1 MDYHHS
7 TLGFGN
13 MNTSSL
19 SNHHITTT
27 DDEKIAN
34 AIGKASRHAKR
45 VILREH
51 VKGSRLDA
59 VNQFIVSLR
68 REILICFS
76 GTLAAS
82 LVERLCNREI
92 WFDAGEISP
101 SYNGHHQGPSMLQLE
116 KWTRAAK
123 RIAASNSDAQS
134 ELIQAD
140 LEELERSLHGFQ
152 IQIEEA
158 ERINTE
164 GDSVLVGLE
173 KLFA

>member
-1 MDYHHS
+1 
-7 TLGFGN
+7 

-19 SNHHITTT
+19 SNHHITST
-27 DDEKIAN
+27 DDEKIAD

-45 VILREH
+45 VIRREH
-51 VKGSRLDA
+51 VKGDRLDTI
-59 VNQFIVSLR
+59 NQFVVSLR
-68 REILICFS
+68 RELMMCFS
-76 GTLAAS
+76 GTLGAS
-82 LVERLCNREI
+82 LVERLCNKEI

-101 SYNGHHQGPSMLQLE
+101 SYNGHHQGPSVLQLE

-123 RIAASNSDAQS
+123 RIAASNSSAQA

-152 IQIEEA
+152 IQIEDA

-164 GDSVLVGLE
+164 GDSILVGLE
-173 KLFA
+173 ELFSH